1 MLRKP
6 YSFVARKISQ
16 LLQGGSE
23 SKSATVRR
31 AYVEALLWPALVGLM
46 RKRATELNELEEGGV
61 ARYAQN
67 GLDEPHKHGNGHKPS
82 KQDRTLWQD
91 TPNMLVLVMLY
102 MMQGVPLGLTMG
114 AMPFLLQSK
123 ASYTQIGI
131 FSVASYPYSFKLLW
145 SPIVDS
151 IYSLAFGRRKSWVVP
166 IQFGSSLILLVS
178 AKWLAGRVENADV
191 ASITALFFLLVLMA
205 ATQDIAVDGWALT
218 LLARNNVGYASTCQT
233 LGMNIGYFT
242 SFTAFL
248 ALNDAD
254 FCNNY
259 LRQTAQ
265 AQGILPLAGYLQFWG
280 WFFAVTTTLIA
291 LCKHETNFQ
300 PAVEGDVKSPEE
312 SGNIID
318 AYKQLWQVIKL
329 PAVRRFALVL
339 ITFRLGMLPAEQAA
353 PLKLLEKGVS
363 KEALAGL
370 VLLEFPC
377 ELASAVLAGRWASS
391 PTPFTPFMT
400 GYKIRLV
407 MAAAVT
413 LVVYNFP
420 SGASSLLSHPK
431 AFLALAVCGLLTS
444 FTSTLMFTAM
454 GSFFN
459 RISDPGMGGAYLTLL
474 NTIANMG
481 VTLPKLAVFACMD
494 FFTVHT
500 CMTATESEQ
509 MLSHIACTGSRNEGS
524 NAHACGEAGG
534 QCITLRDGFY
544 PLSFGM
550 IIIGAFLGWHFSKTL
565 PQLEA
570 LPIHKWRAK
579 VKQDSEEFDMKLK

>member
-1 MLRKP
+1 
-6 YSFVARKISQ
+6 
-16 LLQGGSE
+16 
-23 SKSATVRR
+23 
-31 AYVEALLWPALVGLM
+31 M
-46 RKRATELNELEEGGV
+46 RKRATELNELEEGSN
-61 ARYAQN
+61 AIYLST
-67 GLDEPHKHGNGHKPS
+67 GLDRPHRHTNGCKPS
-82 KQDRTLWQD
+82 KHDRTLLQD
-91 TPNMLVLVMLY
+91 TPNMLVLVLLY

-166 IQFGSSLILLVS
+166 IQLGSSVILLTS
-178 AKWLAGRVENADV
+178 ATWLAGRVESADV
-191 ASITALFFLLVLMA
+191 VSITALFFLLVLMA

-259 LRQTAQ
+259 LRAVPYEE
-265 AQGILPLAGYLQFWG
+265 GILPLAGYLKFWG
-280 WFFAVTTTLIA
+280 WFFVVITILIA
-291 LCKHETNFQ
+291 VFKHETNFQ
-300 PAVEGDVKSPEE
+300 PAVETDVKNPEE
-312 SGNIID
+312 TVSIGE
-318 AYKQLWQVIKL
+318 AYRQLWEVVKL
-329 PAVRRFALVL
+329 PAVRRFAVVLV
-339 ITFRLGMLPAEQAA
+339 TFRLGMLPAEQAA

-391 PTPFTPFMT
+391 PTPFTPFML

-413 LVVYNFP
+413 LVVYYFP

-431 AFLALAVCGLLTS
+431 PFLMLAVCGLLTS

-481 VTLPKLAVFACMD
+481 VTLPKLAVFAFMD

-524 NAHACGEAGG
+524 NAHACGESGG
-534 QCITLRDGFY
+534 QCVTLRDGFY

-550 IIIGAFLGWHFSKTL
+550 IVIGALLGWHFSRTL

-570 LPIHKWRAK
+570 MPIHKWRAK
-579 VKQDSEEFDMKLK
+579 VKRDT

>member
-1 MLRKP
+1 
-6 YSFVARKISQ
+6 
-16 LLQGGSE
+16 
-23 SKSATVRR
+23 
-31 AYVEALLWPALVGLM
+31 M
-46 RKRATELNELEEGGV
+46 RKRAVELNELEEGSNAPYLPTGHDKKNV
-61 ARYAQN
+61 RTN
-67 GLDEPHKHGNGHKPS
+67 GRKSPS
-82 KQDRTLWQD
+82 QDRTLVQD
-91 TPNMLVLVMLY
+91 TPNMLVLVLLY

-151 IYSLAFGRRKSWVVP
+151 IYSLTFGRRKSWVVP
-166 IQFGSSLILLVS
+166 IQLGSSVILLGS
-178 AKWLAGRVENADV
+178 AKWLAGRVEQADV
-191 ASITALFFLLVLMA
+191 ISITALFFLLVLMA

-259 LRQTAQ
+259 LRSKSSPE
-265 AQGILPLAGYLQFWG
+265 GILPLAGYLTFWG
-280 WFFAVTTTLIA
+280 WFFAVATVLIA
-291 LCKHETNFQ
+291 AFKHETNFQ
-300 PAVEGDVKSPEE
+300 PAVEGDAKCPEE
-312 SGNIID
+312 SGSISE
-318 AYKQLWQVIKL
+318 AYTQLWEVIRL
-329 PAVRRFALVL
+329 PAVKRFAVVLV
-339 ITFRLGMLPAEQAA
+339 TFRLGMLPAEQAA

-391 PTPFTPFMT
+391 PTPFAPFML

-407 MAAAVT
+407 MAACVT
-413 LVVYNFP
+413 TVVFYFP
-420 SGASSLLSHPK
+420 SGASSLLSHPGP
-431 AFLALAVCGLLTS
+431 FLLLAVCGLITS

-494 FFTVHT
+494 FFTVHS
-500 CMTATESEQ
+500 CMAATESEQ
-509 MLSHIACTGSRNEGS
+509 MLSHIACTGSHNEGT

-534 QCITLRDGFY
+534 QCVTIRDGFY
-544 PLSFGM
+544 PLSYGM
-550 IIIGAFLGWHFSKTL
+550 IILGAFLGWHFTRTL
-565 PQLEA
+565 PELEA

-579 VKQDSEEFDMKLK
+579 MKRDS